1 MNSSKRG
8 PVIAVSGPPG
18 GGKTTYARL
27 IARDFGLELHSAGNI
42 FRKIARKLGVDL
54 EELNK
59 LATEDPSIDFEIDR
73 ITLELGRRGNVVVE
87 GHLVAWVLAYTA
99 DVKIYITAPLNIRV
113 KRIAARE
120 GRSELEVLRETLVR
134 ENMHAKRFKDYYGF
148 NVHDLSIFDL
158 VIDTSKL
165 SIEEAYEVIK
175 TFLCNKLKRLG
186 YIEHYQRACISQ
198 SNQHQ

>member
-1 MNSSKRG
+1 MNSGKRG

-18 GGKTTYARL
+18 SGKTTYARL
-27 IARDFGLELHSAGNI
+27 IAKDFGLELHSAGSI
-42 FRKIARKLGVDL
+42 FREIARKLGVSL

-59 LATEDPSIDFEIDR
+59 LAAKDPSIDFEIDR

-87 GHLVAWVLAYTA
+87 GHLVAWVLAHTA
-99 DVKIYITAPLNIRV
+99 DAKIYITAPLDVRV
-113 KRIAARE
+113 KRIVARE
-120 GRSELEVLRETLVR
+120 GRNELEVLRETLVR

-148 NVHDLSIFDL
+148 DVHDLSIFDL

-175 TFLCNKLKRLG
+175 TFLCNKLKRLS
-186 YIEHYQRACISQ
+186 YLEHYQRACVGQ
-198 SNQHQ
+198 LNQHQ